1 MPRQNR
7 VGDLAMGARGWGST
21 SGRAADNRVSRRSAL
36 KAAAGL
42 FLAAAPAWSATP
54 TSGSGTSMTTRKIP
68 GSGEALP
75 VVGLGTWQTF
85 DVGPQA
91 PERTALKEVL
101 QALVERGGKL
111 VDSSPM
117 YGEAERVTGDL
128 TSDLGLRDRLFLA
141 TKVWTSGRDAG
152 IRQMEQSFKLMRA
165 KRMDLMQIHNLLDYE
180 THTKTLR
187 EWKSAGR
194 VRYIGITHYHSGAF
208 RELERLVKT
217 RQYDFAQF
225 NFSMAEREA
234 EDRLLL
240 ACAESGTAVIVNR
253 PFAESSL
260 FGRVKGKSLPPWAA
274 DFDCSSWAQFF
285 LKWILGN
292 PAVTCV
298 IPATRRRAHME
309 DNAQAG
315 TGRLPDAQTRQRMLE
330 YLQQV

>member
-1 MPRQNR
+1 MHARR
-7 VGDLAMGARGWGST
+7 SDGVSGGAAPT
-21 SGRAADNRVSRRSAL
+21 LVSRRTLL

-42 FLAAAPAWSATP
+42 LAGANPGWAATP
-54 TSGSGTSMTTRKIP
+54 GQSARISMTSRNIP
-68 GSGEALP
+68 SSGEALP

-85 DVGPQA
+85 DVGTQA
-91 PERTALKEVL
+91 TERGALKEVL
-101 QALVERGGKL
+101 QAHVDRGGKL

-128 TSDLGLRDRLFLA
+128 TADLGLRDRLFLA

-217 RQYDFAQF
+217 KQYDFAQF

-234 EDRLLL
+234 EDRLLP
-240 ACAESGTAVIVNR
+240 ACAEAGTAVIINR
-253 PFAESSL
+253 PFAEANL

-292 PAVTCV
+292 AAVTCV

-315 TGRLPDAQTRQRMLE
+315 TGRLPDAQMRQRMLE